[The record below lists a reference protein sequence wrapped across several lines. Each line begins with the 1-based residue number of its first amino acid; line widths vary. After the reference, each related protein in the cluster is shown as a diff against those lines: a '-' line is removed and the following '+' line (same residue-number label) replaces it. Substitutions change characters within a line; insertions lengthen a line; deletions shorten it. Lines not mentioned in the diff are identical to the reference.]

1 MMPFRCPRRPFYTR
15 RPTCRTTGEPSV
27 GYRKAWVTTTTP
39 PLPVE
44 PTDGRTDGK
53 TGSNTYST
61 HGERFSNEL
70 VYKSKVPSSE
80 FTTVL
85 ERTCI
90 FPIDANDGESLPKLS
105 SSGSF
110 LGAFT
115 TTYPHL
121 FFFPPPSSHL
131 HLSAP
136 PAKGALSP
144 LLFSPSNIRTLDS
157 SLPSRRP
164 KKDVSPP
171 DWCRCRT
178 DLLLFS
184 RLGFLGGGGRRGVP
198 IIFGARRL
206 PPSSSDLASQMG
218 AGGGGG
224 GMGDG
229 GHFGLVAFLVGRKRR
244 VVWGHRILS
253 GGGGALML

>member
-1 MMPFRCPRRPFYTR
+1 MY
-15 RPTCRTTGEPSV
+15 
-27 GYRKAWVTTTTP
+27 
-39 PLPVE
+39 L
-44 PTDGRTDGK
+44 
-53 TGSNTYST
+53 
-61 HGERFSNEL
+61 
-70 VYKSKVPSSE
+70 
-80 FTTVL
+80 
-85 ERTCI
+85 
-90 FPIDANDGESLPKLS
+90 PIDAIDGESLPKLS

-144 LLFSPSNIRTLDS
+144 LLFSPSNIRTPDS
-157 SLPSRRP
+157 SLPPRRP
-164 KKDVSPP
+164 KKTF
-171 DWCRCRT
+171 RLRT
-178 DLLLFS
+178 GVGDLLLFS

-224 GMGDG
+224 GMADG
-229 GHFGLVAFLVGRKRR
+229 EALWAGRFFSGEEAESCLGASNTFRR
-244 VVWGHRILS
+244 RRS
-253 GGGGALML
+253 ANALITERMSERYFV

>member
-1 MMPFRCPRRPFYTR
+1 MPFRCPRRPFYTR

-90 FPIDANDGESLPKLS
+90 FPSMQSMANPSPSSPAQAPFSALLPPPIPTS
-105 SSGSF
+105 SSF
-110 LGAFT
+110 
-115 TTYPHL
+115 
-121 FFFPPPSSHL
+121 
-131 HLSAP
+131 
-136 PAKGALSP
+136 
-144 LLFSPSNIRTLDS
+144 
-157 SLPSRRP
+157 
-164 KKDVSPP
+164 
-171 DWCRCRT
+171 
-178 DLLLFS
+178 
-184 RLGFLGGGGRRGVP
+184 
-198 IIFGARRL
+198 RRL
-206 PPSSSDLASQMG
+206 PPISTYPPPQPKGLSPPSSFPLATYVHRTPPSLPVAQKRRF
-218 AGGGGG
+218 AS
-224 GMGDG
+224 
-229 GHFGLVAFLVGRKRR
+229 GLVSVIFFFFLGLAFWAEEEGEVCP
-244 VVWGHRILS
+244 
-253 GGGGALML
+253 